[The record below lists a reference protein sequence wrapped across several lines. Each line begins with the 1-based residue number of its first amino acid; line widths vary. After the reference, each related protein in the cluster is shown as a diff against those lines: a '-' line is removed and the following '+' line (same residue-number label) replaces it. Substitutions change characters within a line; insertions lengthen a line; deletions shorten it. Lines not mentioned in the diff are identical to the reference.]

1 MPTGI
6 LDSFQI
12 VVALYLFYIAF
23 KGSGQMYRFGDMD
36 EETQQQIRTPLRLL
50 YAAGG
55 LIALIEFGLCCL
67 QNSMFIR
74 TADETGV
81 TIVQNYSIDALPFL
95 SYDLLS
101 VLSAVLTALLV
112 GLLVRT
118 SRSLRMYPSVPY
130 WQVTS
135 YHPFTSPLT
144 VTMVPALMVARLALS
159 VLASART

>member
-6 LDSFQI
+6 LDSVQI

-67 QNSMFIR
+67 QNSMFTR

-112 GLLVRT
+112 GLLVFIFIWMRRK
-118 SRSLRMYPSVPY
+118 SR
-130 WQVTS
+130 
-135 YHPFTSPLT
+135 
-144 VTMVPALMVARLALS
+144 
-159 VLASART
+159 

>member
-55 LIALIEFGLCCL
+55 LKHAFKSCL
-67 QNSMFIR
+67 KECGM
-74 TADETGV
+74 EPYPKK
-81 TIVQNYSIDALPFL
+81 VQTKPPQ
-95 SYDLLS
+95 
-101 VLSAVLTALLV
+101 
-112 GLLVRT
+112 RKE
-118 SRSLRMYPSVPY
+118 
-130 WQVTS
+130 
-135 YHPFTSPLT
+135 
-144 VTMVPALMVARLALS
+144 
-159 VLASART
+159 ASHER

>member
-55 LIALIEFGLCCL
+55 LIALIESSGSAACKTAC
-67 QNSMFIR
+67 SPARR
-74 TADETGV
+74 T
-81 TIVQNYSIDALPFL
+81 
-95 SYDLLS
+95 
-101 VLSAVLTALLV
+101 
-112 GLLVRT
+112 R
-118 SRSLRMYPSVPY
+118 
-130 WQVTS
+130 
-135 YHPFTSPLT
+135 
-144 VTMVPALMVARLALS
+144 PA
-159 VLASART
+159 

>member
-67 QNSMFIR
+67 QNSMFTR
-74 TADETGV
+74 TGGRDRRDDRAELFHRC
-81 TIVQNYSIDALPFL
+81 A
-95 SYDLLS
+95 
-101 VLSAVLTALLV
+101 AVSEL
-112 GLLVRT
+112 
-118 SRSLRMYPSVPY
+118 
-130 WQVTS
+130 
-135 YHPFTSPLT
+135 
-144 VTMVPALMVARLALS
+144 
-159 VLASART
+159 

>member
-55 LIALIEFGLCCL
+55 LIALIEFGLC
-67 QNSMFIR
+67 

-112 GLLVRT
+112 GLLVFIFIWMRRK
-118 SRSLRMYPSVPY
+118 SR
-130 WQVTS
+130 
-135 YHPFTSPLT
+135 
-144 VTMVPALMVARLALS
+144 
-159 VLASART
+159 

>member
-67 QNSMFIR
+67 PSRFSRAFTIPSPSPSMK
-74 TADETGV
+74 
-81 TIVQNYSIDALPFL
+81 
-95 SYDLLS
+95 
-101 VLSAVLTALLV
+101 
-112 GLLVRT
+112 
-118 SRSLRMYPSVPY
+118 
-130 WQVTS
+130 
-135 YHPFTSPLT
+135 
-144 VTMVPALMVARLALS
+144 RLAS
-159 VLASART
+159 TARTGFRSCCRSCCR

>member
-36 EETQQQIRTPLRLL
+36 EETQQQIQ
-50 YAAGG
+50 
-55 LIALIEFGLCCL
+55 FGLCCL
-67 QNSMFIR
+67 QNSMFTR

-112 GLLVRT
+112 GLLVFIFIWMRRK
-118 SRSLRMYPSVPY
+118 SR
-130 WQVTS
+130 
-135 YHPFTSPLT
+135 
-144 VTMVPALMVARLALS
+144 
-159 VLASART
+159 

>member
-67 QNSMFIR
+67 QNSMFTR

-81 TIVQNYSIDALPFL
+81 TELFHRCA
-95 SYDLLS
+95 
-101 VLSAVLTALLV
+101 AVSEL
-112 GLLVRT
+112 
-118 SRSLRMYPSVPY
+118 
-130 WQVTS
+130 
-135 YHPFTSPLT
+135 
-144 VTMVPALMVARLALS
+144 
-159 VLASART
+159 

>member
-55 LIALIEFGLCCL
+55 LIALIE
-67 QNSMFIR
+67 
-74 TADETGV
+74 
-81 TIVQNYSIDALPFL
+81 L
-95 SYDLLS
+95 SLI
-101 VLSAVLTALLV
+101 
-112 GLLVRT
+112 
-118 SRSLRMYPSVPY
+118 
-130 WQVTS
+130 
-135 YHPFTSPLT
+135 HI
-144 VTMVPALMVARLALS
+144 
-159 VLASART
+159 